1 MEQHFLDLIIG
12 RPYSLRVLRDP
23 EEPASQEFDEVLD
36 HTMYSGYV
44 LLVVVILSEHSLNC
58 KDESAP
64 HKLSELICALKLDP
78 IELSLLKEQLL
89 NGLKTGGR
97 GFDRPMNIKWTISTS
112 SGFASKLL
120 EPAGKGFHFLRI
132 KKLTSI
138 LEILLSK

>member
-44 LLVVVILSEHSLNC
+44 LLVVVILSEHSPNC

-64 HKLSELICALKLDP
+64 HKLS
-78 IELSLLKEQLL
+78 
-89 NGLKTGGR
+89 
-97 GFDRPMNIKWTISTS
+97 
-112 SGFASKLL
+112 
-120 EPAGKGFHFLRI
+120 
-132 KKLTSI
+132 
-138 LEILLSK
+138 